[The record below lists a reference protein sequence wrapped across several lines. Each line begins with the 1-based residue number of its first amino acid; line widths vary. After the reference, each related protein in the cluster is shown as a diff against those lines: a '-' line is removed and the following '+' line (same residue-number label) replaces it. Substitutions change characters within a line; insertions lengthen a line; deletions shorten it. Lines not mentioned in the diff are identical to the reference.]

1 MTIERL
7 DPLEL
12 DDATADRSAE
22 ISTASAQ
29 AGGLDLAP
37 MTGAVFSSQATYTHD
52 DRPLDALWLARDRD
66 GDSEIVG
73 HASMDLPTWDNQHMA
88 LVFCSVHPHH
98 QGRGI
103 GTQLLEAQVE
113 AVREAGRSMLLTF
126 AFRDSPTARLL
137 TEHGFEVAQDTAQRR
152 LRPQE
157 LDYESIEAYAD
168 DASTHADDYELVRL
182 DGPAPEEWLS
192 DLVAVFESISDAPLD
207 DLDLT
212 PDAYPVER
220 VRNYERAMAARRQH
234 LYRLMARHRSTGEW
248 AGHTILCV
256 DEHRPGVAVQE
267 DTTVVSAHRGHRLG
281 MLLKATM
288 LLWMREEHPE
298 LVTIDTWN
306 AETNEHM
313 IAVND
318 KLGCFVNARGLVLQ
332 RHLDTAGR

>member
-12 DDATADRSAE
+12 DDATADRCAE

-88 LVFCSVHPHH
+88 LVFCSVHPYH

-126 AFRDSPTARLL
+126 AFRDSPPARLL

-152 LRPQE
+152 LRPQG
-157 LDYESIEAYAD
+157 STTSRSRRMPTTPRPTPTTTSSS
-168 DASTHADDYELVRL
+168 ASTAQHQRS
-182 DGPAPEEWLS
+182 GCPTLS
-192 DLVAVFESISDAPLD
+192 PCSSP
-207 DLDLT
+207 
-212 PDAYPVER
+212 
-220 VRNYERAMAARRQH
+220 
-234 LYRLMARHRSTGEW
+234 
-248 AGHTILCV
+248 
-256 DEHRPGVAVQE
+256 
-267 DTTVVSAHRGHRLG
+267 SATHH
-281 MLLKATM
+281 
-288 LLWMREEHPE
+288 
-298 LVTIDTWN
+298 
-306 AETNEHM
+306 
-313 IAVND
+313 
-318 KLGCFVNARGLVLQ
+318 
-332 RHLDTAGR
+332 